1 MLFGIFLEL
10 EFWNLGFLN
19 LVWKRIFRQTGSDY
33 QANDIDKQI
42 VWSLFKKRW
51 PGLKQ
56 LKYLQKFL
64 NQKERLLLS
73 GAVILLVI
81 SLVVLGSN
89 FYRRHLKTSP
99 SFGGEY
105 TEGLVGSPQYINPLH
120 APLNTVDASLERLI
134 YSSLLTRDSQ
144 GKLTNDL
151 AQNFDASA
159 DGKTYTIKITDK
171 ARWHNGEKLT
181 ADDVVFTFNTIKD
194 PQFKSPLRLGFQ
206 GAEIEKVDDYT
217 VRFTLSASYASF
229 KELLTFGIMPQA
241 AWQNISPFGVALAE
255 LNLKPVGSGPYKFY
269 SLTKDKSGNIKSY
282 TLINNDDYYRQSPYL
297 EKITFRFFASPEEA
311 LGALNDGRLDGLAN
325 VAWPDRKTVTVANS
339 FNFYPLIMPEYTAIF
354 FNLSQA
360 DDKISK
366 PAFRQALTLATNQ
379 EEINKTIFNNEAIN
393 INSPLFLFD
402 QAKPATNTYNPD
414 EARKLLEGL
423 GWTKGA
429 DGKLS
434 KGGQPLSLT
443 ITTADTPELSAIGEA
458 IQKQWEALG
467 LKITLEKLD
476 KQSLSASVINPRS
489 FSILLYNVGVGA
501 DPDFYPLWHSSQAGS
516 AGFNLSGYKNS
527 AVDKLISQARQEMN
541 DDKKQS
547 LYWQIAEAIN
557 KDRPAI
563 FLFSQPYLYPQ
574 SKKVKGFTAKSV
586 AGPEDRFLDAV
597 NWHLKEKKRLS
608 F

>member
-1 MLFGIFLEL
+1 M
-10 EFWNLGFLN
+10 
-19 LVWKRIFRQTGSDY
+19 WKRIFRQTGSGY
-33 QANDIDKQI
+33 QDNDVDKKI

-51 PGLKQ
+51 PEFKQ

-64 NQKERLLLS
+64 NQKERLLLL
-73 GAVILLVI
+73 GAVILLLI
-81 SLVVLGSN
+81 SLIALGSN
-89 FYRRHLKTSP
+89 FYQKHLKTSP

-120 APLNTVDASLERLI
+120 APLNTVDAGLARLI

-151 AQNFDASA
+151 TQNFEVGDN
-159 DGKTYTIKITDK
+159 GKIYTIKITDK

-194 PQFKSPLRLGFQ
+194 PQYKSPLRIGFQ
-206 GAEIEKVDDYT
+206 GVDITKVDDYT
-217 VRFTLSASYASF
+217 VRFNLSSSYASF

-255 LNLKPVGSGPYKFY
+255 LNLKPIGSGPYQFY

-282 TLINNDDYYRQSPYL
+282 TLINHDDYYARAPYL
-297 EKITFRFFASPEEA
+297 EKVTFRFFVNPEEA

-325 VAWPDRKTVTVANS
+325 ISWLDKKSVTVANS
-339 FNFYPLIMPEYTAIF
+339 FNFYPLVMPEYTAVF
-354 FNLSQA
+354 FNLGQA

-366 PAFRQALTLATNQ
+366 PVFRQALTLATNQ
-379 EEINKTIFNNEAIN
+379 EEINKEVFNNEAIN

-402 QAKPATNTYNPD
+402 QAKPAINNYNPG
-414 EARKLLEGL
+414 EAVKLLEGL
-423 GWTKGA
+423 GWAKGA
-429 DGKLS
+429 EGKLS

-443 ITTADTPELSAIGEA
+443 ITTADTPELAAIGEA
-458 IQKQWEALG
+458 IKKQWEAIG
-467 LKITLEKLD
+467 IKTTLEKLD
-476 KQSLSASVINPRS
+476 KQSLSASVISPRS
-489 FSILLYNVGVGA
+489 FSVLLYNVGVGA
-501 DPDFYPLWHSSQAGS
+501 DPDFYPLWHSAQAVS
-516 AGFNLSGYKNS
+516 TGFNLSGYKNA
-527 AVDKLISQARQEMN
+527 AVDKLINQARQEM
-541 DDKKQS
+541 DDAKKQN
-547 LYWQIAEAIN
+547 LYQQIAQVIN
-557 KDRPAI
+557 QDRPAI

-574 SKKVKGFTAKSV
+574 SKKVKGFTAKNV
-586 AGPEDRFLDAV
+586 AGPEDRFLDAT